1 MKSDDPMGVEIE
13 RIRHRLRKMKTER
26 EESMT
31 KLAESREIAEGNRN
45 VRADSKTGRT
55 RPAPPEP
62 PALYAP

>member
-1 MKSDDPMGVEIE
+1 VKNDDPMGVEIE

-45 VRADSKTGRT
+45 VRADAKTGRT
-55 RPAPPEP
+55 PPDP